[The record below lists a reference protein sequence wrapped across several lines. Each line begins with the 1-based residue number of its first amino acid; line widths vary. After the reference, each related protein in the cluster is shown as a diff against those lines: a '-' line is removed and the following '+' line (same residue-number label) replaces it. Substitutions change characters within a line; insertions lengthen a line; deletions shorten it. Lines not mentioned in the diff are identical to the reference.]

1 MRQEQRFLLAIT
13 LMILVLVGT
22 NILFPPI
29 PPEEVVGPEGDAP
42 GQLDGTGVTGVPSA
56 PLGGTDAGGGAAASG
71 DQSDPFA
78 GPPPTEPSSLFPPV
92 EVVATPAEDT
102 VVVEGPLYRYSWSTL
117 GARLISAQL
126 LAFESFDEGQEGQP
140 VELIS
145 AGTGGVLAMQLRLGE
160 RTFDLG
166 ARSFE
171 VEPADGLRL
180 NEGGGPRTLTFRYRG
195 PAGLIFQTAYTYDP
209 SAYDILART
218 EVVGPDVD
226 LLVTGMGSGLGYNE
240 SSRSEESTVMGYAWN
255 HVRDGV
261 DDERLAQVDCERIQE
276 GPHRWAALKS
286 KYFLFALIPGREGS
300 EQYLG
305 GVIARP
311 ADGSAPVECDRRTRR
326 QWWQFWAPGDP
337 VTPHEIAVTQS
348 LDASGVLD
356 YRVYLGPQERDVLM
370 AFENDLEEA
379 NPYGYRWMR
388 PIVRP
393 VVSVAL
399 SILNFLHDVLD
410 VGYGWAIIIFGVM
423 MRVLLWPLNQKAMRA
438 QLRNMAV
445 QPLLKEIQTKYKDQP
460 EKLQKEMMKLYK
472 EHGFNPLAGCLPML
486 LPFPVLITLFFVF
499 RNTIQLRGES
509 FLWLP
514 NLAAAD
520 PLYILPVVLG
530 LSMVL
535 MQFISVRSMPEPNPQ
550 MKMMM
555 WIMPI
560 FMAVIFFRFASGLNL
575 YYATAN
581 IATLPQ
587 SLLIAKERKQL
598 RDKGPIVQPHK
609 SGD

>member
-56 PLGGTDAGGGAAASG
+56 PLGGTDAAGGAAASG

-78 GPPPTEPSSLFPPV
+78 GLPPTEPSSLFPPV

-180 NEGGGPRTLTFRYRG
+180 NEGGGSRTLTFRYRD
-195 PAGLIFQTAYTYDP
+195 PAGLIFQTAYTFDP
-209 SAYDILART
+209 SSYDILART
-218 EVVGPDVD
+218 EVIGPDVD

-240 SSRSEESTVMGYAWN
+240 RSRSEESTVMGYVWN

-261 DDERLAQVDCERIQE
+261 DDERLTRVDDERIQE

-286 KYFLFALIPGREGS
+286 KYFIFALIPGREGG

-311 ADGSAPVECDRRTRR
+311 AE
-326 QWWQFWAPGDP
+326 GDDQAAI
-337 VTPHEIAVTQS
+337 TVTQS

-356 YRVYLGPQERDVLM
+356 YRVYLGPQEREVLM

-399 SILNFLHDVLD
+399 SILNFLHDVLN
-410 VGYGWAIIIFGVM
+410 VGYGWVLIIFGVM
-423 MRVLLWPLNQKAMRA
+423 MRVLLFPLNQKAMRA
-438 QLRNMAV
+438 QMRNMAV

-472 EHGFNPLAGCLPML
+472 DHGFNPVAGCLPML

-520 PLYILPVVLG
+520 PLYILPVLLG
-530 LSMVL
+530 LSMFL
-535 MQFISVRSMPEPNPQ
+535 MQFITVRSMPEPNPQ

-560 FMAVIFFRFASGLNL
+560 MMAAIFFRFASGLNL

-581 IATLPQ
+581 LATIPQ
-587 SLLIAKERKQL
+587 QILIAKERQQL
-598 RDKGPIVQPHK
+598 RDKGGIVQPHE
-609 SGD
+609 SNTLFTGD

>member
-56 PLGGTDAGGGAAASG
+56 PLGGTDAAGGAAASG

-166 ARSFE
+166 AQSFE

-195 PAGLIFQTAYTYDP
+195 PAGLIFQTAYTFDP
-209 SAYDILART
+209 SSYDILART

-240 SSRSEESTVMGYAWN
+240 RSRGEESTVMGYVWN

-261 DDERLAQVDCERIQE
+261 DDERLTRVDDERIQE

-286 KYFLFALIPGREGS
+286 KYFIFALIPGREGG

-311 ADGSAPVECDRRTRR
+311 AE
-326 QWWQFWAPGDP
+326 GDDQAAI
-337 VTPHEIAVTQS
+337 TVTQS

-356 YRVYLGPQERDVLM
+356 YRVYLGPQEREVLM

-399 SILNFLHDVLD
+399 LILNFLHDVLN
-410 VGYGWAIIIFGVM
+410 VGYGWVLIIFGVM
-423 MRVLLWPLNQKAMRA
+423 MRVLLFPLNQKAMRA
-438 QLRNMAV
+438 QMRNMAV

-520 PLYILPVVLG
+520 PLYILPVLLG
-530 LSMVL
+530 LSMFLL
-535 MQFISVRSMPEPNPQ
+535 MSISARSMPPNPQ
-550 MKMMM
+550 MKMMR

-560 FMAVIFFRFASGLNL
+560 MMAGIFFRFASGLCL
-575 YYATAN
+575 YYAVSN
-581 IATLPQ
+581 LATLPQ
-587 SLLIAKERKQL
+587 QILIAKERQQL
-598 RDKGPIVQPHK
+598 RDKGGIVQPHE
-609 SGD
+609 SNTLFTGD

>member
-29 PPEEVVGPEGDAP
+29 PPEEVVSPEGDAP

-56 PLGGTDAGGGAAASG
+56 PLGGTDAAGGAAASG
-71 DQSDPFA
+71 DQSDPVA
-78 GPPPTEPSSLFPPV
+78 GLPPTEPSSLFPPV

-145 AGTGGVLAMQLRLGE
+145 AGTSGVLAMQLRLGE

-180 NEGGGPRTLTFRYRG
+180 NEGGGPRTLTFRYRD
-195 PAGLIFQTAYTYDP
+195 PAGLIFQTAYTFDP
-209 SAYDILART
+209 SSYDILART
-218 EVVGPDVD
+218 EVVGPAVD

-240 SSRSEESTVMGYAWN
+240 RSRSEESTVMGYVWN

-261 DDERLAQVDCERIQE
+261 DDERLTGVDDERIQE

-286 KYFLFALIPGREGS
+286 KYFIFALIPGREGS
-300 EQYLG
+300 EEYLG

-311 ADGSAPVECDRRTRR
+311 AE
-326 QWWQFWAPGDP
+326 GDDQAAI
-337 VTPHEIAVTQS
+337 TVTQS

-399 SILNFLHDVLD
+399 SILNFLHDVLN
-410 VGYGWAIIIFGVM
+410 VGYGWVLIIFGVM
-423 MRVLLWPLNQKAMRA
+423 MRVLLFPLNQKAMRA
-438 QLRNMAV
+438 QMRNMAV

-486 LPFPVLITLFFVF
+486 VPFPVLITLFFVF

-520 PLYILPVVLG
+520 PLYILPVLLG
-530 LSMVL
+530 LSMFL
-535 MQFISVRSMPEPNPQ
+535 MQFITVRSMPEPNPQ

-560 FMAVIFFRFASGLNL
+560 FMAAIFFRFASGLNL

-581 IATLPQ
+581 LATIPQ
-587 SLLIAKERKQL
+587 QILIAKERQQL
-598 RDKGPIVQPHK
+598 RDKGGIVQPHE
-609 SGD
+609 SNTLFTGD

>member
-56 PLGGTDAGGGAAASG
+56 PLGGTDAAGGAAASG

-78 GPPPTEPSSLFPPV
+78 GLPPTEPSSLFPPV

-180 NEGGGPRTLTFRYRG
+180 NEGGGSRTLTFRYRD
-195 PAGLIFQTAYTYDP
+195 PAGLIFQTAYTFDP
-209 SAYDILART
+209 SSYDILART
-218 EVVGPDVD
+218 EVLGPDVD

-240 SSRSEESTVMGYAWN
+240 RSRSEESTVMGYVWN

-261 DDERLAQVDCERIQE
+261 DDERLTRVDDERIQE

-286 KYFLFALIPGREGS
+286 KYFIFALIPGREGG

-311 ADGSAPVECDRRTRR
+311 AE
-326 QWWQFWAPGDP
+326 GDDQAAI
-337 VTPHEIAVTQS
+337 TVTQS

-356 YRVYLGPQERDVLM
+356 YRVYLGPQEREVLM

-399 SILNFLHDVLD
+399 SILNFLHDVLN
-410 VGYGWAIIIFGVM
+410 VGYGWVLIIFGVM
-423 MRVLLWPLNQKAMRA
+423 MRVLLFPLNQKAMRA
-438 QLRNMAV
+438 QMRNMAV

-472 EHGFNPLAGCLPML
+472 DHGFNPVAGCLPML

-520 PLYILPVVLG
+520 PLYILPVLLG
-530 LSMVL
+530 LSMFL
-535 MQFISVRSMPEPNPQ
+535 MQFITVRSMPEPNPQ

-560 FMAVIFFRFASGLNL
+560 MMAAIFFRFASGLNL

-581 IATLPQ
+581 LATIPQ
-587 SLLIAKERKQL
+587 QILIAKERQQL
-598 RDKGPIVQPHK
+598 RDKGGIVQPHE
-609 SGD
+609 SNTLSTGD

>member
-56 PLGGTDAGGGAAASG
+56 PLGGTDAAGGAAASG

-78 GPPPTEPSSLFPPV
+78 GLPPTEPSSLFPPV

-180 NEGGGPRTLTFRYRG
+180 NEGGGSRTLTFRYRD
-195 PAGLIFQTAYTYDP
+195 PAGLIFQTAYTFDP
-209 SAYDILART
+209 SSYDILART
-218 EVVGPDVD
+218 EVLGPDVD

-240 SSRSEESTVMGYAWN
+240 RSRSEESTVMGYVWN

-261 DDERLAQVDCERIQE
+261 DDERLTRVDDERIQE

-286 KYFLFALIPGREGS
+286 KYFIFALIPGREGG

-311 ADGSAPVECDRRTRR
+311 AE
-326 QWWQFWAPGDP
+326 GDDQAAI
-337 VTPHEIAVTQS
+337 TVTQS

-356 YRVYLGPQERDVLM
+356 YRVYLGPQEREVLM

-399 SILNFLHDVLD
+399 SILNFLHDVLN
-410 VGYGWAIIIFGVM
+410 VGYGWVLIIFGVM
-423 MRVLLWPLNQKAMRA
+423 MRVLLFPLNQKAMRA
-438 QLRNMAV
+438 QMRNMAV

-486 LPFPVLITLFFVF
+486 VPFPVLITLFFVF

-520 PLYILPVVLG
+520 PLYILPVLLG
-530 LSMVL
+530 LSMFL
-535 MQFISVRSMPEPNPQ
+535 MQFITVRSMPEPNPQ

-560 FMAVIFFRFASGLNL
+560 MMAAIFFRFASGLNL

-581 IATLPQ
+581 LATIPQ
-587 SLLIAKERKQL
+587 QILIAKERQQL
-598 RDKGPIVQPHK
+598 RDKGGIVQPHE
-609 SGD
+609 SNTLFRVD

>member
-145 AGTGGVLAMQLRLGE
+145 AGTGGALAMQLRLGE

-180 NEGGGPRTLTFRYRG
+180 NEGGGSRTLTFRYRD
-195 PAGLIFQTAYTYDP
+195 PAGLIFQTAYTFDP
-209 SAYDILART
+209 SSYDILART
-218 EVVGPDVD
+218 EVVGPAVD

-255 HVRDGV
+255 HLRDGV
-261 DDERLAQVDCERIQE
+261 DDERLSRVDSERIQE

-286 KYFLFALIPGREGS
+286 KYFIFALIPGREGS

-311 ADGSAPVECDRRTRR
+311 AE
-326 QWWQFWAPGDP
+326 GDDQAAI
-337 VTPHEIAVTQS
+337 TVTQS

-356 YRVYLGPQERDVLM
+356 YRVYLGPQEREVLM

-399 SILNFLHDVLD
+399 SILNFLHDVLN
-410 VGYGWAIIIFGVM
+410 VGYGWVLIIFGVM
-423 MRVLLWPLNQKAMRA
+423 MRVLLFPLNQKAMRA
-438 QLRNMAV
+438 QMRNMAV

-460 EKLQKEMMKLYK
+460 EKLTKEMKKLYTD
-472 EHGFNPLAGCLPML
+472 HGFNPVAGCLPML

-520 PLYILPVVLG
+520 PLYILPVLLG
-530 LSMVL
+530 LSMFL
-535 MQFISVRSMPEPNPQ
+535 MQFITVRSMPEPNPQ

-560 FMAVIFFRFASGLNL
+560 MMAAIFFRFASGLNL

-581 IATLPQ
+581 LATIPQ
-587 SLLIAKERKQL
+587 QLLIAKERQQL

>member
-1 MRQEQRFLLAIT
+1 MRQEQRFLLAIM

-56 PLGGTDAGGGAAASG
+56 PLGGTDAAG

-180 NEGGGPRTLTFRYRG
+180 NEGGGPRTLTFRYRD
-195 PAGLIFQTAYTYDP
+195 PAGLIFQTAYTFDP
-209 SAYDILART
+209 SSYDILART

-240 SSRSEESTVMGYAWN
+240 SSRSEESTVMGYVWN
-255 HVRDGV
+255 HVRDGI
-261 DDERLAQVDCERIQE
+261 DDERLTRVDDERIQE

-286 KYFLFALIPGREGS
+286 KYFIFALIPGREGG

-311 ADGSAPVECDRRTRR
+311 AE
-326 QWWQFWAPGDP
+326 GDDQAAI
-337 VTPHEIAVTQS
+337 TVTQS

-356 YRVYLGPQERDVLM
+356 YRVYLGPQEREVLM

-399 SILNFLHDVLD
+399 LILNFLHDVLN
-410 VGYGWAIIIFGVM
+410 VGYGWVLIIFGVM
-423 MRVLLWPLNQKAMRA
+423 MRVLLWPLNQKAMRS
-438 QLRNMAV
+438 QMRNMAV
-445 QPLLKEIQTKYKDQP
+445 QPLMKEIQTKYKGQN

-472 EHGFNPLAGCLPML
+472 EHGFNPLGGCLPML

-520 PLYILPVVLG
+520 PLYILPVLLG
-530 LSMVL
+530 LSMFLL
-535 MQFISVRSMPEPNPQ
+535 MSISARSMPPNPQ
-550 MKMMM
+550 MKMMR

-560 FMAVIFFRFASGLNL
+560 MMAGIFFRFASGLCL
-575 YYATAN
+575 YYAVSN
-581 IATLPQ
+581 LATLPQ
-587 SLLIAKERKQL
+587 QILIAKERQQVK
-598 RDKGPIVQPHK
+598 DKGPIVQPHK

>member
-56 PLGGTDAGGGAAASG
+56 PLGGTDAAGGAAASG

-78 GPPPTEPSSLFPPV
+78 GLPPTEPSSLFPPV

-180 NEGGGPRTLTFRYRG
+180 NEGGGSRTLTFRYRD
-195 PAGLIFQTAYTYDP
+195 PAGLIFQTAYTFDP
-209 SAYDILART
+209 SSYDILART
-218 EVVGPDVD
+218 EVIGPDVD

-240 SSRSEESTVMGYAWN
+240 RSRSEESTVMGYVWN

-261 DDERLAQVDCERIQE
+261 DDERLTGVDDERIQE

-286 KYFLFALIPGREGS
+286 KYFIFALIPGREGG

-311 ADGSAPVECDRRTRR
+311 AE
-326 QWWQFWAPGDP
+326 GDDQAAI
-337 VTPHEIAVTQS
+337 TVTQS

-356 YRVYLGPQERDVLM
+356 YRVYLGPQEREVLM

-399 SILNFLHDVLD
+399 SILNFLHDVLN
-410 VGYGWAIIIFGVM
+410 VGYGWVLIIFGVM
-423 MRVLLWPLNQKAMRA
+423 MRVLLFPLNQKAMRA
-438 QLRNMAV
+438 QMRNMAV

-472 EHGFNPLAGCLPML
+472 DHGFNPVAGCLPML

-520 PLYILPVVLG
+520 PLYILPVLLG
-530 LSMVL
+530 LSMFL
-535 MQFISVRSMPEPNPQ
+535 MQFITVRSMPEPNPQ

-560 FMAVIFFRFASGLNL
+560 MMAAIFFRFASGLNL

-581 IATLPQ
+581 LATIPQ
-587 SLLIAKERKQL
+587 QILIAKERQQL
-598 RDKGPIVQPHK
+598 RDKGGIVQPHE
-609 SGD
+609 SNTLFTGD

>member
-56 PLGGTDAGGGAAASG
+56 PLGGTDAAGGAAASG

-180 NEGGGPRTLTFRYRG
+180 NEGGGSRTLTFRYRD
-195 PAGLIFQTAYTYDP
+195 PAGLIFQTAYTFDP
-209 SAYDILART
+209 SSYDILART
-218 EVVGPDVD
+218 EVIGPDVD

-240 SSRSEESTVMGYAWN
+240 RSRSEESTVMGYVWN

-261 DDERLAQVDCERIQE
+261 DDERLTRVDDERIQE

-286 KYFLFALIPGREGS
+286 KYFIFALIPGREGG

-311 ADGSAPVECDRRTRR
+311 AE
-326 QWWQFWAPGDP
+326 GDDQAAI
-337 VTPHEIAVTQS
+337 TVTQS

-356 YRVYLGPQERDVLM
+356 YRVYLGPQEREVLM

-399 SILNFLHDVLD
+399 SILNFLHDVLN
-410 VGYGWAIIIFGVM
+410 VGYGWVLIIFGVM
-423 MRVLLWPLNQKAMRA
+423 MRVLLFPLNQKAMRA
-438 QLRNMAV
+438 QMRNMAV

-472 EHGFNPLAGCLPML
+472 DHGFNPVAGCLPML

-520 PLYILPVVLG
+520 PLYILPVLLG
-530 LSMVL
+530 LSMFL
-535 MQFISVRSMPEPNPQ
+535 MQFITVRSMPEPNPQ

-560 FMAVIFFRFASGLNL
+560 MMAAIFFRFASGLNL

-581 IATLPQ
+581 LATIPQ
-587 SLLIAKERKQL
+587 QILIAKERQQL
-598 RDKGPIVQPHK
+598 RDKGGIVQPHE
-609 SGD
+609 SNTLFTGD

>member
-56 PLGGTDAGGGAAASG
+56 PLGGTDAAGGAAASG

-78 GPPPTEPSSLFPPV
+78 GLPPTEPSSLFPPV

-180 NEGGGPRTLTFRYRG
+180 NEGGGSRTLTFRYRD
-195 PAGLIFQTAYTYDP
+195 PAGLIFQTAYTFDP
-209 SAYDILART
+209 SSYDILART
-218 EVVGPDVD
+218 EVIGPDVD

-240 SSRSEESTVMGYAWN
+240 RSRSEESTVMGYVWN
-255 HVRDGV
+255 HVRDGI
-261 DDERLAQVDCERIQE
+261 DDERLTRVEEERIQE

-286 KYFLFALIPGREGS
+286 KYFIFALIPGREGS
-300 EQYLG
+300 EEYLG

-311 ADGSAPVECDRRTRR
+311 AE
-326 QWWQFWAPGDP
+326 GDDQAAI
-337 VTPHEIAVTQS
+337 TVTQS

-399 SILNFLHDVLD
+399 SILNFLHDVLN
-410 VGYGWAIIIFGVM
+410 VGYGWVLIIFGVM
-423 MRVLLWPLNQKAMRA
+423 MRVLLFPLNQKAMRA
-438 QLRNMAV
+438 QMRNMAV

-486 LPFPVLITLFFVF
+486 VPFPVLITLFFVF

-520 PLYILPVVLG
+520 PLYILPVLLG
-530 LSMVL
+530 LSMFL
-535 MQFISVRSMPEPNPQ
+535 MQFITVRSMPEPNPQ

-560 FMAVIFFRFASGLNL
+560 FMAAIFFRFASGLNL

-581 IATLPQ
+581 LATIPQ
-587 SLLIAKERKQL
+587 QYLIAKERQQL
-598 RDKGPIVQPHK
+598 RDKGGIVQPHE
-609 SGD
+609 SNTLFTGD

>member
-56 PLGGTDAGGGAAASG
+56 PLGGTDAAGGAAASG

-78 GPPPTEPSSLFPPV
+78 GLPPTEPSSLFPPV

-180 NEGGGPRTLTFRYRG
+180 NEGGGSRTLTFRYRD
-195 PAGLIFQTAYTYDP
+195 PAGLIFQTAYTFDP
-209 SAYDILART
+209 SSYDILART
-218 EVVGPDVD
+218 EVIGPDVD

-240 SSRSEESTVMGYAWN
+240 RSRSEESTVMGYVWN

-261 DDERLAQVDCERIQE
+261 DDERLTGVDDERIQE

-286 KYFLFALIPGREGS
+286 KYFIFALIPGREGG

-311 ADGSAPVECDRRTRR
+311 AE
-326 QWWQFWAPGDP
+326 GDDQAAI
-337 VTPHEIAVTQS
+337 TVTQS

-356 YRVYLGPQERDVLM
+356 YRVYLGPQEREVLM

-399 SILNFLHDVLD
+399 SILNFLHDVLN
-410 VGYGWAIIIFGVM
+410 VGYGWVLIIFGVM
-423 MRVLLWPLNQKAMRA
+423 MRVLLFPLNQKAMRA
-438 QLRNMAV
+438 QMRNMAV

-472 EHGFNPLAGCLPML
+472 DHGFNPVAGCLPML

-520 PLYILPVVLG
+520 PLYILPVLLG
-530 LSMVL
+530 LSMFL
-535 MQFISVRSMPEPNPQ
+535 MQFITVRSMPEPNPQ

-560 FMAVIFFRFASGLNL
+560 MMAAIFFRFASGLNL

-581 IATLPQ
+581 LATIPQ
-587 SLLIAKERKQL
+587 QYLIAKERQQL
-598 RDKGPIVQPHK
+598 RDKGGIVQPHE
-609 SGD
+609 SNTLFTGD

>member
-42 GQLDGTGVTGVPSA
+42 GQLDGTGVTGVPST
-56 PLGGTDAGGGAAASG
+56 PLGGTDAAG

-78 GPPPTEPSSLFPPV
+78 GPPPTEPASLFPPV

-166 ARSFE
+166 AQSFE

-195 PAGLIFQTAYTYDP
+195 PAGLIFQTAYTFDP
-209 SAYDILART
+209 SSYDILART
-218 EVVGPDVD
+218 EVIGPDVD

-240 SSRSEESTVMGYAWN
+240 SNRSEESTVMGYAWN

-311 ADGSAPVECDRRTRR
+311 AE
-326 QWWQFWAPGDP
+326 GDDQAAI
-337 VTPHEIAVTQS
+337 TVTQS

-399 SILNFLHDVLD
+399 SILNFLHDVLN
-410 VGYGWAIIIFGVM
+410 VGYGWVLIIFGVM
-423 MRVLLWPLNQKAMRA
+423 MRVLLWPLNQKAMRS
-438 QLRNMAV
+438 QMRNMAV
-445 QPLLKEIQTKYKDQP
+445 QPLMKEIQTKYKGQN

-530 LSMVL
+530 LSMFL

>member
-56 PLGGTDAGGGAAASG
+56 PLGGTDAAG

-180 NEGGGPRTLTFRYRG
+180 NEGGGPRTLTFRYRD
-195 PAGLIFQTAYTYDP
+195 PAGLIFQTAYTFDP
-209 SAYDILART
+209 SSYDILART

-240 SSRSEESTVMGYAWN
+240 SSRSEESTVMGYVWN
-255 HVRDGV
+255 HVRDGI
-261 DDERLAQVDCERIQE
+261 DDERLTRVDDERIQE

-286 KYFLFALIPGREGS
+286 KYFIFALIPGREGG

-311 ADGSAPVECDRRTRR
+311 AE
-326 QWWQFWAPGDP
+326 GDDQAAI
-337 VTPHEIAVTQS
+337 TVTQS

-356 YRVYLGPQERDVLM
+356 YRVYLGPQEREVLM

-399 SILNFLHDVLD
+399 SILNFLHRNLN

-423 MRVLLWPLNQKAMRA
+423 MRVLLWPLNQKAMRS
-438 QLRNMAV
+438 QMRNMAV
-445 QPLLKEIQTKYKDQP
+445 QPLMKEIQTKYKGQN

-472 EHGFNPLAGCLPML
+472 EHGFNPLGGCLPML

-520 PLYILPVVLG
+520 PLYILPVLLG
-530 LSMVL
+530 LSMFLL
-535 MQFISVRSMPEPNPQ
+535 MSISARSMPPNPQ
-550 MKMMM
+550 MKMMR

-560 FMAVIFFRFASGLNL
+560 FMAGIFFRFASGLCL
-575 YYATAN
+575 YYAVSN
-581 IATLPQ
+581 LATLPQ
-587 SLLIAKERKQL
+587 QILIAKERQQVK
-598 RDKGPIVQPHK
+598 DKGPIVQPHK

>member
-1 MRQEQRFLLAIT
+1 MGQEQRFLLAIT

-78 GPPPTEPSSLFPPV
+78 GPPPPEPSSLFPPV

-117 GARLISAQL
+117 GARLISVQL

-145 AGTGGVLAMQLRLGE
+145 AGTGGALAMQLRIGE

-180 NEGGGPRTLTFRYRG
+180 NEGGGPRTLTFRYRD
-195 PAGLIFQTAYTYDP
+195 PAGLIFQTAYTFDP
-209 SAYDILART
+209 SSYDILART

-240 SSRSEESTVMGYAWN
+240 RSRSEESTVMGYAWN

-261 DDERLAQVDCERIQE
+261 DDERLARVDSEIQE

-286 KYFLFALIPGREGS
+286 KYFIFALIPGREGS

-311 ADGSAPVECDRRTRR
+311 AE
-326 QWWQFWAPGDP
+326 GDDQAAI
-337 VTPHEIAVTQS
+337 TVTQS

-356 YRVYLGPQERDVLM
+356 YRVYLGPQEREVLM

-399 SILNFLHDVLD
+399 SILNFLHRNLN
-410 VGYGWAIIIFGVM
+410 VGYGWCLIIFGVM
-423 MRVLLWPLNQKAMRA
+423 MRVLLFPLNQKAMRA
-438 QLRNMAV
+438 QMRNMAV
-445 QPLLKEIQTKYKDQP
+445 HPLLKEIQTKYKDQP
-460 EKLQKEMMKLYK
+460 EKLTKEMMKLYK
-472 EHGFNPLAGCLPML
+472 EHGFNPLGGCLPML

-520 PLYILPVVLG
+520 PLYILPVLLG
-530 LSMVL
+530 LSMFL
-535 MQFISVRSMPEPNPQ
+535 MQFITVRSMPEPNPQ

-560 FMAVIFFRFASGLNL
+560 MMAAIFFRFASGLNL

-581 IATLPQ
+581 LATIPQ
-587 SLLIAKERKQL
+587 QLLIAKERQQL

>member
-56 PLGGTDAGGGAAASG
+56 PLGGAAASG

-180 NEGGGPRTLTFRYRG
+180 NEGGGPRTLTFRYRD
-195 PAGLIFQTAYTYDP
+195 PAGLIFQTAYTFDP
-209 SAYDILART
+209 SSYDILART
-218 EVVGPDVD
+218 EVIGPDVD

-240 SSRSEESTVMGYAWN
+240 RNRREESTVMGYAWN
-255 HVRDGV
+255 HVRDGI
-261 DDERLAQVDCERIQE
+261 DDERLTQVDSERIQE

-286 KYFLFALIPGREGS
+286 KYFIFALIPGREGS

-311 ADGSAPVECDRRTRR
+311 AEGDDRAAIT
-326 QWWQFWAPGDP
+326 
-337 VTPHEIAVTQS
+337 VTQS

-356 YRVYLGPQERDVLM
+356 YRVYLGPQEREVLM

-399 SILNFLHDVLD
+399 SILNFLHDVLN
-410 VGYGWAIIIFGVM
+410 VGYGWVLIIFGVM
-423 MRVLLWPLNQKAMRA
+423 MRVLLFPLNQKAMRA
-438 QLRNMAV
+438 QMRNMAV

-460 EKLQKEMMKLYK
+460 EKLTKEMKKLYTD
-472 EHGFNPLAGCLPML
+472 HGFNPVAGCLPML

-520 PLYILPVVLG
+520 PLYILPVLLG
-530 LSMVL
+530 LSMFL
-535 MQFISVRSMPEPNPQ
+535 MQFITVRSMPEPNPQ

-560 FMAVIFFRFASGLNL
+560 MMAAIFFRFASGLNL

-581 IATLPQ
+581 LATIPQ
-587 SLLIAKERKQL
+587 QLLIAKERQQL

>member
-29 PPEEVVGPEGDAP
+29 PPEEVVSPEGDAP

-56 PLGGTDAGGGAAASG
+56 PLGGTDPTGGAAASG

-78 GPPPTEPSSLFPPV
+78 GPPPTEPPSLFPPA

-180 NEGGGPRTLTFRYRG
+180 NEGGGSRTLTFRYRD
-195 PAGLIFQTAYTYDP
+195 PAGLIFQTAYTFDP
-209 SAYDILART
+209 SSYDILART
-218 EVVGPDVD
+218 EVIGPDVD

-240 SSRSEESTVMGYAWN
+240 RSRSEESTVMGYVWN

-261 DDERLAQVDCERIQE
+261 DDERLTGVDDERIQE

-286 KYFLFALIPGREGS
+286 KYFIFALIPGREGG

-311 ADGSAPVECDRRTRR
+311 AE
-326 QWWQFWAPGDP
+326 GDDQAAI
-337 VTPHEIAVTQS
+337 TVTQS

-399 SILNFLHDVLD
+399 SILNFLHDVLN
-410 VGYGWAIIIFGVM
+410 VGYGWVLIIFGVM
-423 MRVLLWPLNQKAMRA
+423 MRVLLFPLNQKAMRA
-438 QLRNMAV
+438 QMRNMAV

-460 EKLQKEMMKLYK
+460 EKLQKEMMRLYK

-486 LPFPVLITLFFVF
+486 VPFPVLITLFFVF

-520 PLYILPVVLG
+520 PLYILPVLLG
-530 LSMVL
+530 LSMFL
-535 MQFISVRSMPEPNPQ
+535 MQFITVRSMPEPNPQ

-560 FMAVIFFRFASGLNL
+560 MMAAIFFRFASGLNL

-581 IATLPQ
+581 LATIPQ
-587 SLLIAKERKQL
+587 QILIAKERQQL
-598 RDKGPIVQPHK
+598 RDKGGIVQPHE
-609 SGD
+609 SNTLFTGD

>member
-166 ARSFE
+166 AQSFE

-195 PAGLIFQTAYTYDP
+195 PAGLIFQTAYTFDP
-209 SAYDILART
+209 SSYDILART
-218 EVVGPDVD
+218 EVIGPDVD

-240 SSRSEESTVMGYAWN
+240 SNRSEESTVMGYAWN

-311 ADGSAPVECDRRTRR
+311 AE
-326 QWWQFWAPGDP
+326 GDDQAAI
-337 VTPHEIAVTQS
+337 TVTQS

-530 LSMVL
+530 LSMFL